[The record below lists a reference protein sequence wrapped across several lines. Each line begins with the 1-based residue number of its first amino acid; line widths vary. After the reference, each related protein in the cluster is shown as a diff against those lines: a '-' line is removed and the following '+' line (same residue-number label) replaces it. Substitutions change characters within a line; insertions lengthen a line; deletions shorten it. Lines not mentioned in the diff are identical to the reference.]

1 MSEAALRERIDYL
14 EAEVDRLN
22 RLLGATAS
30 DEQIELVRSNF
41 GVTRGLA
48 RILLVLATSTAKVV
62 TREALLNGYCGEK
75 LDQPDI
81 QTMDVMV
88 CKLRPALKPHG
99 ITIETVWGTGYRLA
113 PDMRAKIEA
122 LLV

>member
-22 RLLGATAS
+22 RLLGADAA
-30 DEQIELVRSNF
+30 EERVALVRTRL
-41 GVTRGLA
+41 GVMRSVA
-48 RILLVLATSTAKVV
+48 RILLVLMGGAGKVV
-62 TREALLNGYCGEK
+62 SREALLNGYCGDK
-75 LDQPDI
+75 LDPPDI
-81 QTMDVMV
+81 HTMDVLV
-88 CKLRPALKPHG
+88 CKLRAALKPHG

-122 LLV
+122 LLS